1 MDNVI
6 RHANIIF
13 MPTISALGGIETYV
27 YELVKKY
34 KDLDIAVVSKR
45 CDENQAKRIKKYCRL
60 YIHNNQKIECK
71 VAIINYDQSII
82 DYINKDAEIYQTIH
96 ADYTNA
102 IYDHRPQPH
111 PRVKAFIAITKFLQ
125 DNMKDMLAPNE
136 MILSYNP
143 LTVEETKPIIIVSA
157 TRLHAHKGVARM
169 EALINEMDKR
179 GVNYIWFCI
188 TNDTGVIS
196 HPNVIM
202 VPTRLDISNWLGI
215 ATYVALFSDSEAC
228 SYCLSEALYRNI
240 PILTTPLP
248 YLKEIGVE
256 DGKNAYIMDFDCHNA
271 GEIAEKIVNV
281 PKFKFDKMEDRYGEI
296 FSKDKS
302 TYEEWKNRLV
312 QVQAIKTYHD
322 MELGRVLTS
331 GEVVDEPMH
340 QDRAIHLEERGCVK
354 IIGPYK
360 KTN

>member
-1 MDNVI
+1 M
-6 RHANIIF
+6 
-13 MPTISALGGIETYV
+13 
-27 YELVKKY
+27 
-34 KDLDIAVVSKR
+34 
-45 CDENQAKRIKKYCRL
+45 
-60 YIHNNQKIECK
+60 
-71 VAIINYDQSII
+71 
-82 DYINKDAEIYQTIH
+82 
-96 ADYTNA
+96 
-102 IYDHRPQPH
+102 
-111 PRVKAFIAITKFLQ
+111 
-125 DNMKDMLAPNE
+125 
-136 MILSYNP
+136 
-143 LTVEETKPIIIVSA
+143 
-157 TRLHAHKGVARM
+157 
-169 EALINEMDKR
+169 
-179 GVNYIWFCI
+179 
-188 TNDTGVIS
+188 
-196 HPNVIM
+196 
-202 VPTRLDISNWLGI
+202 
-215 ATYVALFSDSEAC
+215 
-228 SYCLSEALYRNI
+228 
-240 PILTTPLP
+240 
-248 YLKEIGVE
+248 KEIGVE